1 MEMKKNEGNQHGER
15 QDIQNSP
22 LGLIYKIEMMK
33 TKRDSKES
41 PYFSLFLESVLP
53 IATENTLSR
62 SGH

>member
-1 MEMKKNEGNQHGER
+1 MMEMKKNEGNQHGER

-41 PYFSLFLESVLP
+41 PYFLLFLESVLP
-53 IATENTLSR
+53 IAT
-62 SGH
+62 